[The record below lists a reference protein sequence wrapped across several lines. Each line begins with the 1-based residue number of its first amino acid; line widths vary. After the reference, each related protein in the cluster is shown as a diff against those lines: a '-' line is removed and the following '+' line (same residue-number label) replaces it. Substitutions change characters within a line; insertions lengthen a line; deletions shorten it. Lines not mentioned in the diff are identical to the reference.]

1 MQRNCFLMNQLAFH
15 SKTSYKLQATSKG
28 LIRPN
33 KATKPKEKYYAAN
46 RAGPQTKGKHYN
58 QIRTELAIFYM

>member
-1 MQRNCFLMNQLAFH
+1 LFFDESVSISFQN
-15 SKTSYKLQATSKG
+15 KLQATSKG

-46 RAGPQTKGKHYN
+46 RAGPQTKEKHYN